1 MKVILLQD
9 IRGKGKK
16 GQMLEVSDGYARN
29 YMLPRKLA
37 VEATPDAVNTM
48 RMNDKATQERIAREK
63 AEAMEIS
70 RKLRGMTLTVTAKGG
85 GAGRLFGSVTN
96 QEIAEALEKNGIKLD
111 KRKIAIADP
120 IKSVGTYTVTC
131 KLGYEISA
139 PLTVKIEEVY
149 AHFVE
154 KGRESHGRRTAF
166 PAAASVA
173 GGRAGCPW
181 FHPH

>member
-9 IRGKGKK
+9 VKGKGKK

-29 YMLPRKLA
+29 FMLPKKLA
-37 VEATPDAVNTM
+37 IEATTDAINTM

-63 AEAMEIS
+63 AEALAVAG
-70 RKLRGMTLTVTAKGG
+70 KLREMTLTVTAKGG

-96 QEIAEALEKNGIKLD
+96 AESADALAKNGIKLD
-111 KRKIAIADP
+111 KRKIVISDP

-139 PLTVKIEEVY
+139 PLTVKIQE
-149 AHFVE
+149 A
-154 KGRESHGRRTAF
+154 
-166 PAAASVA
+166 
-173 GGRAGCPW
+173 
-181 FHPH
+181 